1 MSSDILSRFGFESR
15 GTEDGTAGRKGDGR
29 DRDRNRER
37 ERERERNTER
47 KRGWADGAGFN
58 LRGLRRS
65 GVLAPISE
73 QAESDPR
80 WEAEHNDLDAD
91 AATTKYRCGN
101 GSGTELGTLSQSLV
115 DIRTEEQGTKL
126 GGFIS

>member
-1 MSSDILSRFGFESR
+1 M
-15 GTEDGTAGRKGDGR
+15 TQT
-29 DRDRNRER
+29 
-37 ERERERNTER
+37 
-47 KRGWADGAGFN
+47 DGAGFN

-80 WEAEHNDLDAD
+80 REAEHNDLDAD
-91 AATTKYRCGN
+91 AATTKYRCGD

-115 DIRTEEQGTKL
+115 DIRTEDTSSDRASLYTNGVRR
-126 GGFIS
+126 